1 MNLVDIVY
9 LVILAILVNQ
19 VDMVALV
26 NLADQMN
33 LVDLVNRIDVW
44 SPSGHQVVTK

>member
-1 MNLVDIVY
+1 M
-9 LVILAILVNQ
+9 VILAILVNQ
-19 VDMVALV
+19 VDMVELV

-33 LVDLVNRIDVW
+33 LVDLVNTIDVW